1 MKEPHSLIG
10 AKRVK
15 VEIGVYQANCWPE
28 NWVYFPAPWGLSKL
42 EIRGG
47 MRQKSGTWLYRL

>member
-10 AKRVK
+10 AKQVK
-15 VEIGVYQANCWPE
+15 VEIGMYQANCWPE

-42 EIRGG
+42 EIRGV
-47 MRQKSGTWLYRL
+47 